1 MAYLTTSIPTQT
13 AYLDTSFLNDSLPRT
28 TGEWIPV
35 EIFSVVSISRRCL
48 LFNVMSEFGAQ
59 FARVPIHYLSKTFE
73 PQTNFELHWI
83 QLWDCFSYYF
93 SVHRFDYLKN
103 ASAYMLL
110 KDKSKHV
117 AKYAFTIDWCNG
129 EDYNLGYSEISSGHK
144 CAHIFWGEGGQMFA
158 QPNNRIVWRDS
169 GAFIGSALPPE
180 SKTWRPFS
188 QEFSCEGLAHK
199 WTAGDEELVYYEFKV
214 QPELAK

>member
-1 MAYLTTSIPTQT
+1 
-13 AYLDTSFLNDSLPRT
+13 
-28 TGEWIPV
+28 
-35 EIFSVVSISRRCL
+35 
-48 LFNVMSEFGAQ
+48 MSEFGAQ

-129 EDYNLGYSEISSGHK
+129 EDYNLGYSEIANGHK

-169 GAFIGSALPPE
+169 GAFIGSSLPPE
-180 SKTWRPFS
+180 SRTWKPFS

-199 WTAGDEELVYYEFKV
+199 WTAGDEELMYYEFKFE
-214 QPELAK
+214 PKSAK

>member
-1 MAYLTTSIPTQT
+1 
-13 AYLDTSFLNDSLPRT
+13 
-28 TGEWIPV
+28 
-35 EIFSVVSISRRCL
+35 
-48 LFNVMSEFGAQ
+48 MSEFGAQ

-158 QPNNRIVWRDS
+158 QPNNRIVWHDDAWVYEPIEKNPGYKIDLNVYSVENKRNKFTEYS
-169 GAFIGSALPPE
+169 YF
-180 SKTWRPFS
+180 T
-188 QEFSCEGLAHK
+188 EFSDAPIHHSEPQLA
-199 WTAGDEELVYYEFKV
+199 TV
-214 QPELAK
+214 QTSAIKNT

>member
-1 MAYLTTSIPTQT
+1 
-13 AYLDTSFLNDSLPRT
+13 
-28 TGEWIPV
+28 
-35 EIFSVVSISRRCL
+35 
-48 LFNVMSEFGAQ
+48 MSEFGAQ

-199 WTAGDEELVYYEFKV
+199 WTAGDEELMYYEFKV
-214 QPELAK
+214 EPELAK